1 MDKMPVPYGTLPGS
15 FDAEGQA
22 RQSSADSLRDKLTR
36 FGRTAGREVVEKVL
50 WLWFAS
56 RRPDLP
62 CWARTTV
69 YGALAYFVL
78 PVDAIPDLLP
88 LVGYTDDLG
97 VLGWALLTIASYV
110 DADVRRRTD
119 ELLSKLFTG
128 STTPSTRQ

>member
-1 MDKMPVPYGTLPGS
+1 MDKMPVPYATIPGS
-15 FDAEGQA
+15 FDADAQA
-22 RQSSADSLRDKLTR
+22 RQFSADSLRDKLAR

-62 CWARTTV
+62 GWARTTV

-97 VLGWALLTIASYV
+97 VLGWALLTIAGYV

-119 ELLSKLFTG
+119 ELLARLFTG
-128 STTPSTRQ
+128 SATPSTRQ

>member
-1 MDKMPVPYGTLPGS
+1 MARWPIS
-15 FDAEGQA
+15 FCP
-22 RQSSADSLRDKLTR
+22 
-36 FGRTAGREVVEKVL
+36 
-50 WLWFAS
+50 W
-56 RRPDLP
+56 
-62 CWARTTV
+62 
-69 YGALAYFVL
+69 
-78 PVDAIPDLLP
+78 DAIPDLLP